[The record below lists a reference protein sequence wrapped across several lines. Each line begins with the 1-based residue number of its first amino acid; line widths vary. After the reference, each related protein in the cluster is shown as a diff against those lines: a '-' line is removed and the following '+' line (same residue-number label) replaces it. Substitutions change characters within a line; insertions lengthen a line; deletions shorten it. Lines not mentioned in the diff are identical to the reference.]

1 MQAFASM
8 STHPSRKPA
17 VFALL
22 ALTLIWSS
30 NWIVMKLAMLD
41 SGPFNFSALRYAGGT
56 AVLFLLLRLRGER
69 LAPPPL
75 GPTLLI
81 GLTQTAGFTALAQWA
96 LVHGGAGKTALL
108 AYTMPFWTVLLAWA
122 WLHERL
128 RSLQVAS
135 LVLAAVGL
143 LLVLQPWNAH
153 VDLTSALMA
162 IGGGM
167 NWAVSTVAAKRLFAR
182 QGKALSPL
190 RLTAWQ
196 MLVGTFFLVLLA
208 GFVPER
214 AVTWTPGFI
223 AALTFNVVLAS
234 GLAWTLWLLVVQ
246 RLPAGVAGLSSL
258 AIPVTGV
265 LLAWALLGERPNAD
279 EGAGI
284 VIVALALLLLLRAS
298 AAAPATAAP
307 QSSADAARRS

>member
-1 MQAFASM
+1 MPA
-8 STHPSRKPA
+8 HPSRKPA
-17 VFALL
+17 AFALL
-22 ALTLIWSS
+22 VLTLIWSS

-56 AVLFLLLRLRGER
+56 AVLFLLLRLQGER
-69 LAPPPL
+69 LTPPPL

-81 GLTQTAGFTALAQWA
+81 GLTQTAGFTVLAQWA

-108 AYTMPFWTVLLAWA
+108 AYTMPFWTVLLARA
-122 WLHERL
+122 WLRERL
-128 RSLQVAS
+128 RPRQVAS

-143 LLVLQPWNAH
+143 FLILQPWNAR

-167 NWAVSTVAAKRLFAR
+167 SWAVSTVAAKRLFAQ
-182 QGKALSPL
+182 QGDALSPL

-196 MLVGTFFLVLLA
+196 MLFGTFFLVLLA

-258 AIPVTGV
+258 AVPLMGV
-265 LLAWALLGERPNAD
+265 LLAWALLGERPNAA

-284 VIVALALLLLLRAS
+284 VLLALALLLLLRTS
-298 AAAPATAAP
+298 ATALAAAAP
-307 QSSADAARRS
+307 QSGAEAVRRP

>member
-1 MQAFASM
+1 MQCFAFAM
-8 STHPSRKPA
+8 TAPPSRKPA
-17 VFALL
+17 VLALL

-30 NWIVMKLAMLD
+30 NWIVMKLAMAD

-56 AVLFLLLRLRGER
+56 VVLFLLLRLRRER

-81 GLTQTAGFTALAQWA
+81 GLTQTTGFTALAQWA

-108 AYTMPFWTVLLAWA
+108 AYTMPFWTVLLAWF

-128 RSLQVAS
+128 RPLQLAS
-135 LVLAAVGL
+135 LGLAAIGL
-143 LLVLQPWNAH
+143 LFILQPWSAQVN
-153 VDLTSALMA
+153 LTSALMA

-167 NWAVSTVAAKRLFAR
+167 SWAASTVAAKRLFAQ
-182 QGKALSPL
+182 QGAALSPL

-196 MLVGTFFLVLLA
+196 MLFGTVFLVLLA
-208 GFVPER
+208 GLIPER
-214 AVTWTPGFI
+214 AVTWTPAFI
-223 AALTFNVVLAS
+223 AALAFNVVLAS

-258 AIPVTGV
+258 SIPVMGV
-265 LLAWALLGERPNAD
+265 LLAWALLGERPHAA
-279 EGAGI
+279 EGAGM

-298 AAAPATAAP
+298 AP
-307 QSSADAARRS
+307 

>member
-1 MQAFASM
+1 M
-8 STHPSRKPA
+8 SAHPSRKTA

-41 SGPFNFSALRYAGGT
+41 SGPFYFSALRYAGGT
-56 AVLFLLLRLRGER
+56 AVLFLLLRLRGES

-81 GLTQTAGFTALAQWA
+81 GLTQTTGFTALAQWA

-128 RSLQVAS
+128 RPPQVAS
-135 LVLAAVGL
+135 LVLAAIGL
-143 LLVLQPWNAH
+143 LLILQPWSAQ
-153 VDLTSALMA
+153 VDLTSAWMA
-162 IGGGM
+162 VGGGM
-167 NWAVSTVAAKRLFAR
+167 SWAVSTVAAKRLFAH

-196 MLVGTFFLVLLA
+196 MLLGTACLVLLA
-208 GFVPER
+208 GFIPER
-214 AVTWTPGFI
+214 AVTWTPGFL
-223 AALTFNVVLAS
+223 AALAFNVVLAS

-279 EGAGI
+279 EGLGI
-284 VIVALALLLLLRAS
+284 VLIALALLLLLGTS
-298 AAAPATAAP
+298 AAVPAPAASPPNGDT
-307 QSSADAARRS
+307 ARRP